1 MAKIIYID
9 RADRLNGHKYQSFL
23 ESAKDCY
30 FQQSIFWRNV
40 IESQGRDKGVIVA
53 AYQGG
58 NIMGAIPLFI
68 YKCRYGNIINSV
80 PYPGPLGGVVIGN
93 VARGEKDLIFG
104 KLMAAVNALAKDNGC
119 TLVTVISS
127 PFWPNDELYRKY
139 FKPDFELENYTL
151 YIDLTKEA
159 KTTAHFRNNLKRI
172 LARAKS
178 NDLSI
183 ATASGAR
190 EFDDWYK
197 LHKARHRSLGL
208 APLPKSF
215 LKKAFSVM
223 RANKSGELFLVNGKG
238 EIQAGCLVF
247 YQGQVLDIY
256 MISGSREAYN
266 NGAIYFLIDFLIGWA
281 KQRGFRYFNWQSS
294 KPRGSGPY
302 NFKMQWGS
310 REAKYYFFTKVYK
323 PIDKILSLRRRALES
338 AYKWHFV
345 VPYDQVD
352 NRYLSP

>member
-9 RADRLNGHKYQSFL
+9 RADRLNGRKYQSFL
-23 ESAKDCY
+23 ESAKDSY
-30 FQQSIFWRNV
+30 FAHSIFWRNV
-40 IESQGRDKGVIVA
+40 IESQGRDKGIIVA
-53 AYQGG
+53 ASQEG
-58 NIMGAIPLFI
+58 NIVGAIPLFI

-93 VARGEKDLIFG
+93 VAKGEKELIFG
-104 KLMAAVNALAKDNGC
+104 KLMAAVNALAKDNDC

-151 YIDLTKEA
+151 YIDLAKPI
-159 KTTAHFRNNLKRI
+159 KTTSHFRNNLKRM
-172 LARAKS
+172 LERAAE
-178 NDLSI
+178 NNLSI
-183 ATASGAR
+183 EMASGAR
-190 EFDDWYK
+190 QFDDWYC
-197 LHKARHRSLGL
+197 LHEARHKSLGL
-208 APLPKSF
+208 EPSPKSF
-215 LKKAFSVM
+215 LKKAFLVM
-223 RANKSGELFLVNGKG
+223 RSNKSGELFLVKGKD

-247 YQGQVLDIY
+247 YQGQVLDTY

-281 KQRGFRYFNWQSS
+281 KERGLRYFNWQSS

-302 NFKMQWGS
+302 NFKVQWGS

-323 PIDKILSLRRRALES
+323 PIDKILSLGRCVLAK
-338 AYKWHFV
+338 AYEWHFV

-352 NRYLSP
+352 SR